1 MRKIAPLI
9 LEPLAQPAT
18 RCVLFCHGLGDS
30 AHGWI
35 DTLRELQAQAPL
47 RSTRFI
53 IPTAPTR
60 RVTINGG
67 APCPAWYDIRS
78 LSGKRDEEGNC
89 EGLEESSATLHA
101 LIGEAGVP
109 PGKVVLAGFSQ
120 GGALSLFAGLNYRGT
135 GGSSGGG
142 GGGAGGG
149 GGGGAAAGPSS
160 GEHLGGIAVLSGYL
174 PMPQKVSANPLVLAH
189 TPAIFFHGDEDRVVP
204 LGHAED
210 AHRRLKGARPPPQR
224 PHTRATRATTTSK
237 MRFTLLPSH
246 FVSSSLQTW
255 GAPMCVLK
263 RTKGW
268 RTARTRRS
276 SQTLPPFWRAF
287 RHAHPHTNV
296 FFPFCF
302 SLLPST
308 DPPHPPHPRF

>member
-18 RCVLFCHGLGDS
+18 RCVLFCHGLGDT
-30 AHGWI
+30 AQGWV

-67 APCPAWYDIRS
+67 MPCPAWYDIKS
-78 LSGKRDEEGNC
+78 LTGKRDEEGNC
-89 EGLEESSATLHA
+89 EGLEESSATLYA

-142 GGGAGGG
+142 GGG
-149 GGGGAAAGPSS
+149 GGAAAGPSS
-160 GEHLGGIAVLSGYL
+160 GVEQHLGGIAVLSGYL

-189 TPAIFFHGDEDRVVP
+189 TPTIFFHGDEDRVVP

-210 AHRRLKGARPPPQR
+210 AHRRLKGARPAPFTAAPRCTRTTHTTNNPPR
-224 PHTRATRATTTSK
+224 SAHPPP
-237 MRFTLLPSH
+237 FPSPR
-246 FVSSSLQTW
+246 SSLVADLGCANVRFKTYEGLAH
-255 GAPMCVLK
+255 GADEEEL
-263 RTKGW
+263 
-268 RTARTRRS
+268 AD
-276 SQTLPPFWRAF
+276 FAAF
-287 RHAHPHTNV
+287 LASV
-296 FFPFCF
+296 
-302 SLLPST
+302 
-308 DPPHPPHPRF
+308 